1 LINFSAVC
9 LSIIPHFDGEVKQAN
24 TRYCFYFWGY
34 QQYFVLY
41 SFCSI
46 CLRPGKVCF
55 CQARAPSFNSNF
67 FGFYFGYLAFSQFFN
82 KNYPLTEN
90 LPQRRLLYISLQI
103 KNSIVNLLK
112 KAYNIQV

>member
-24 TRYCFYFWGY
+24 TRYCFYFLGY

-55 CQARAPSFNSNF
+55 CQARVPSFNSNF
-67 FGFYFGYLAFSQFFN
+67 SVFTLVI
-82 KNYPLTEN
+82 
-90 LPQRRLLYISLQI
+90 LLFRSFLI
-103 KNSIVNLLK
+103 KIIRWRKIYRSGVYYTLVCKLK
-112 KAYNIQV
+112 TVL